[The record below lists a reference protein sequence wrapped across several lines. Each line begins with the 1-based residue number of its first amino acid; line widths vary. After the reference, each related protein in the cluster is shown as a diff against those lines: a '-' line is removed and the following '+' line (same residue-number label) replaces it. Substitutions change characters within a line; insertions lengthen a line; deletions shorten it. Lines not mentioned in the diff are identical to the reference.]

1 MNKQA
6 VLLGAA
12 LAALAYSGVAVA
24 VVALSGA
31 AHAAGLDGL
40 SGTLGAGYSFGLN
53 HNLKDFYGV
62 DGTLDMPVTDL
73 AGLEAQGGYHS
84 PEGGGYDVW
93 EIGGT
98 AHAGNEFGRLAA
110 NFMYHDVAGAEIE
123 TYGVGGEYF
132 VAPEF
137 TVGLRGG
144 GVIWNSRNGGYFGGQ
159 GTWYAT
165 PNLAFSGN
173 VDYWSAG
180 VNQTSETLKVEWL
193 PNETLPLS
201 LYTGFQYWNTPK
213 LSDSAIF
220 VGVRFYLSGSGAQ
233 TLVDHQRRDA
243 SGFISQSPIYD
254 GQY

>member
-1 MNKQA
+1 MQKQA

-12 LAALAYSGVAVA
+12 LAALAYSGVAV
-24 VVALSGA
+24 VALALSSA
-31 AHAAGLDGL
+31 AHAASLDGM

-53 HNLKDFYGV
+53 HGVNDLYGV
-62 DGTLDMPVTDL
+62 DGSLDMPIADL
-73 AGLEAQGGYHS
+73 AGFEVQGGYHR
-84 PEGGGYDVW
+84 PEGGGYDIW

-98 AHAGNEFGRLAA
+98 VHAGNERGRLAA
-110 NFMYHDVAGAEIE
+110 NFMYHDAAGNNVE

-132 VAPEF
+132 VAPEI
-137 TVGLRGG
+137 TVALRGG
-144 GVIWNSRNGGYFGGQ
+144 GVYRHSKNGGYVGGQ

-165 PNLAFSGN
+165 PNLAFSGT

-193 PNETLPLS
+193 PCETTPIS
-201 LYTGFQYWNTPK
+201 VYTGYQHWNSPG

-233 TLVDHQRRDA
+233 TLVDHQRRDV
-243 SGFISQSPIYD
+243 SGFISQSPMYD
-254 GQY
+254 AQY